1 MRYIILIGFLMVNL
15 LQAEVVK
22 DRLFLFAN
30 SGVKQIELKWFTRNY
45 SSQYSYKIYRNSKG
59 DKPKFLHTLR
69 PEKYEVLKSS
79 GYDEDYIFMV
89 YPYKNVKSFDDRIQV
104 AKIEENVQAFRMLKF
119 IRDRAFAKNLGQYF
133 VDLNVKKDKVYMYTI
148 EAYKGKKMVFQRS
161 IFANTFKEEKKRD
174 FMWTRAKQ
182 SSKGIELSWDVSK
195 EINYY
200 NIYRKKDNEEKFKKI
215 NPDLMFIS
223 KEYAQKTRI
232 LYTDKD
238 IKAGESATYYIRR
251 IDMFAKEGTPSNH
264 FKGEMKIVKK
274 VKPNVVK
281 NLFTTSTDSK
291 IKIRWSK
298 GYNVLGYNIY
308 RSTIY
313 QGNFVKINKKPIKK
327 EVYFDKN
334 FKVDKNYYYYVTAIN
349 MHGESNPS
357 VTMLA
362 YARDT
367 TKPLTPTNLTAK
379 ISAGLVSLK
388 WDKVKDENLAG
399 YRVYVSMD
407 EDAAQWSLINKE
419 ILKNNSYEHN
429 RSKTLSRFPY
439 YYRVSAVDKTFNES
453 FPSKIIKTKLPDVT
467 APNQPFIKKF
477 RAYTSKIT
485 FEWNKIIVYDMDGYN
500 VYRKTGKKLTK
511 LNKTLLKNSMFI
523 DTKPLQGANEY
534 VVTAVDTSGNESLK
548 KYTKVIY
555 LKDIKP
561 VKIENFKLFKSN
573 GGIKATFTCK
583 DSDYAGFKLFRSS
596 GEIVEYFNVSNFVK
610 TKSYTDKSISKKT
623 TYFYMIK
630 AYDKAGNI
638 AESEVKSMRV
648 EKD

>member
-1 MRYIILIGFLMVNL
+1 M
-15 LQAEVVK
+15 LQAEVTK
-22 DRLFLFAN
+22 DRLLLFAN
-30 SGVKQIELKWFTRNY
+30 SSTKQIELKWFTHNY

-59 DKPKFLHTLR
+59 DKPKFLHTLK
-69 PEKYEVLKSS
+69 PERYEVLKSS

-148 EAYKGKKMVFQRS
+148 EAYKGKKRVFQRS
-161 IFANTFKEEKKRD
+161 ILANTFKEAKKRD

-182 SSKGIELSWDVSK
+182 SSDGLELSWDVSK

-200 NIYRKKDNEEKFKKI
+200 NIYRKKQNEKKFKKI
-215 NPDLMFIS
+215 NPDLMFIGRD
-223 KEYAQKTRI
+223 YAKKTRVF
-232 LYTDKD
+232 YTDKD
-238 IKAGESATYYIRR
+238 IKAGESAIYYIRR
-251 IDMFAKEGTPSNH
+251 IDMFAKEGTPSSR

-274 VKPNVVK
+274 VKPRVVK
-281 NLFTTSTDSK
+281 DLFTTSTDTK

-298 GYNVLGYNIY
+298 IQNVLGYNIY
-308 RSTIY
+308 RSKIY
-313 QGNFVKINKKPIKK
+313 QGNFRKINKKLIKK

-334 FKVDKNYYYYVTAIN
+334 FKVDKNYYYYVTALN
-349 MHGESNPS
+349 MHGESKPS

-367 TKPLTPTNLTAK
+367 TKPLKPTKLTAK

-453 FPSKIIKTKLPDVT
+453 FPSKIVKTKLPDVT

-534 VVTAVDTSGNESLK
+534 VVVAVDTSGNESLK

-561 VKIENFKLFKSN
+561 VKIENFKLSKSN

-638 AESEVKSMRV
+638 SESEVKSMRV
-648 EKD
+648 EKK